1 MAKIRAR
8 ICVITAAATMI
19 AGAIACGSEPP
30 TPQAAPE
37 PPRTVQSSP
46 TERPTATP
54 NAAPPPTSPT
64 TPAGAQPSNQVPTP
78 RPTTVQPI
86 SPASI
91 TPAPTSAQH
100 DASAVHVAPRV
111 ETPTATPLP
120 EPTATGVPPNEP
132 TVRWLQFSEDE
143 YRALLPDPNLGVAW
157 GREFKDGPG
166 CPRGQEGNVT
176 PAGVKERY
184 PDTYRGAWAAIPQE
198 MDAGDALETVIEY
211 RYPQATR
218 EIRGTKIGVTSVCM
232 QWALVHPEIPLM
244 AVIVEV
250 VAQKPDGTGG
260 WTPDVWRTGAHYIV
274 KDTHTNSAG
283 TFWRTSFELEKLG
296 PTIVEQ
302 GDCAGLLM
310 PLRRDGRC

>member
-30 TPQAAPE
+30 ASQAQPE
-37 PPRTVQSSP
+37 PPRAVQSSP
-46 TERPTATP
+46 TERPTVTL
-54 NAAPPPTSPT
+54 NAAPTPTDPTTLPTAQTSNQLPTPPPPVQPTSP
-64 TPAGAQPSNQVPTP
+64 A
-78 RPTTVQPI
+78 PI
-86 SPASI
+86 S
-91 TPAPTSAQH
+91 PAPTSAQN

-111 ETPTATPLP
+111 ETPTATPVP

-132 TVRWLQFSEDE
+132 TVRWSQFSEDE

-302 GDCAGLLM
+302 GDCPGLLM

>member
-37 PPRTVQSSP
+37 TPRTVQSSP

-64 TPAGAQPSNQVPTP
+64 APAGAQPSNQVPTP

-91 TPAPTSAQH
+91 TPAPTSAQN
-100 DASAVHVAPRV
+100 DTSAVHVAPKV
-111 ETPTATPLP
+111 ETPTATPVP

-143 YRALLPDPNLGVAW
+143 YRALLPDPQLGLAW
-157 GREFKDGPG
+157 GQEHLG
-166 CPRGQEGNVT
+166 CPRGTDGNMT
-176 PAGVKERY
+176 PAGIMETY
-184 PDTYRGAWAAIPQE
+184 PENYAW
-198 MDAGDALETVIEY
+198 D
-211 RYPQATR
+211 
-218 EIRGTKIGVTSVCM
+218 
-232 QWALVHPEIPLM
+232 
-244 AVIVEV
+244 
-250 VAQKPDGTGG
+250 
-260 WTPDVWRTGAHYIV
+260 RTG
-274 KDTHTNSAG
+274 TC
-283 TFWRTSFELEKLG
+283 
-296 PTIVEQ
+296 P
-302 GDCAGLLM
+302 GD
-310 PLRRDGRC
+310 

>member
-1 MAKIRAR
+1 MANIRAR

-19 AGAIACGSEPP
+19 AGPIACGSEPP

-46 TERPTATP
+46 TERPTVTP
-54 NAAPPPTSPT
+54 NAAPTPIDPTA
-64 TPAGAQPSNQVPTP
+64 PATAQTSNQVPT
-78 RPTTVQPI
+78 RQPTTVQLA
-86 SPASI
+86 SPAPTS
-91 TPAPTSAQH
+91 PAPTSAQN

-120 EPTATGVPPNEP
+120 EPTATGVPPNRP
-132 TVRWLQFSEDE
+132 TTRWSQFSQQE
-143 YRALLPDPNLGVAW
+143 YEALLPDPNLGVAW
-157 GREFKDGPG
+157 GKAFEDGPG
-166 CPRGQEGNVT
+166 CPRNREGNMTGNVI
-176 PAGVKERY
+176 AERY
-184 PDTYRGAWAAIPQE
+184 GENYQWVAPSYAEEIE
-198 MDAGDALETVIEY
+198 AGDALETVIEY
-211 RYPQATR
+211 RYPPAMR
-218 EIRGTKIGVTSVCM
+218 EMRGTEIGVTSVCM
-232 QWALVHPEIPLM
+232 QWELVHPEIPLM

-274 KDTHTNSAG
+274 KDSHENSEG
-283 TFWRTSFELEKLG
+283 TFWRTSFELEKVG

-302 GDCAGLLM
+302 GDCPGLLM